1 MAFPTDQG
9 YVFITPTGTGMM
21 AVEISTTPD
30 VANAF
35 AKYHAVSANSIDDSQ
50 AQGAFAVNSSG
61 ARYSK
66 GPLAVSSNDGQ
77 SVKITSPISLQD
89 D

>member
-9 YVFITPTGTGMM
+9 YVFITPAGSGVMT
-21 AVEISTTPD
+21 VEISTTPE
-30 VANAF
+30 VAGAY
-35 AKYHAVSANSIDDSQ
+35 AKYHAIPVTLIDDSEVD
-50 AQGAFAVNSSG
+50 GAFAVNGSG

-66 GPLAVSSNDGQ
+66 GPLAVSSDDGQ
-77 SVKITSPISLQD
+77 SVKITSPISLKD